1 MAANRNNAGG
11 LGTAKTGYYTESL
24 NQKKHDNEGPIIC
37 GNIPAPSTL
46 VVHQG
51 TLHDAGF
58 QSLARA
64 KTPEA
69 TSLANG
75 LMACGMRHV
84 IMQCLSVPAVVTF
97 IYAIAIFIGT

>member
-1 MAANRNNAGG
+1 LAANRNNAGG
-11 LGTAKTGYYTESL
+11 LGTAKTGFYTESL

-84 IMQCLSVPAVVTF
+84 IM
-97 IYAIAIFIGT
+97 

>member
-1 MAANRNNAGG
+1 MDWG
-11 LGTAKTGYYTESL
+11 LQRQVTIQKVSTK
-24 NQKKHDNEGPIIC
+24 KKHDNEG